1 MKFSAQEEYGLRCL
15 IQVAKN
21 NSENGITIA
30 EISEREGL
38 TTHNVA
44 KLLRILRKA
53 EILNSIR
60 GHTGGYILADRPEN
74 INISKVLATL
84 GGRLYDSNFCE
95 KHTGIDSICTH
106 TVECTMRSLWTSLQN
121 VIDRVLVNLSLKD
134 LMHQDENTLASQL
147 HQITES
153 IFNRHDQKKSS

>member
-21 NSENGITIA
+21 NSKSGTTIA
-30 EISEREGL
+30 EISEAEGL

-44 KLLRILRKA
+44 KLLRILRQA

-60 GHTGGYILADRPEN
+60 GHTGGYVLADLPEN
-74 INISKVLATL
+74 INIGKVLGTL

-95 KHTGIDSICTH
+95 KHTGVDSICTH
-106 TVECTMRSLWTSLQN
+106 TVDCAMRSLWTSLQN
-121 VIDRVLVNLSLKD
+121 VIDRVLVNLTLKD
-134 LMHQDENTLASQL
+134 MLRLDEDTLAGQL
-147 HQITES
+147 HKITES
-153 IFNRHDQKKSS
+153 IFKMHDQKNN